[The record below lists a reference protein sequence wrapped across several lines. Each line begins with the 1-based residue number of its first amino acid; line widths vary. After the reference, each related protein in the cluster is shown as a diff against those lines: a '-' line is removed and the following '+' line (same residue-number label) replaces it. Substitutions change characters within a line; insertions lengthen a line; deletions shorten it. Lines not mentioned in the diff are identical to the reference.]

1 MLGVALAVV
10 AAADAGCAGA
20 PARDAHAR
28 HADILRSEATLER
41 ALAREARA
49 ARSPGSP
56 SLACEERAA
65 SAAEALAAAERVCE
79 VARELDDEGAA
90 VRCERASRR
99 ADDAAAGLTGS
110 GCARAPR

>member
-20 PARDAHAR
+20 PTRDAHAR

-56 SLACEERAA
+56 FACEERAA

-79 VARELDDEGAA
+79 VARELDEEDAA